1 MRNYLHVVLGLALLS
16 APVAGATKPHV
27 ISFGKWTVI
36 KWFVGPDE
44 SKALNL
50 KVRALFVDSHLK
62 EFTVGIPH
70 EVTDRL
76 FVVRRVFRVNDVLP
90 EESGTAARWRWQRGG
105 WLLLDRLTGR
115 ATQINLPE
123 FDPYYSSANWYRDYV
138 AYCGVSD
145 DGQKLFAIVAQLGR
159 RKPVLKKPLGEAIA
173 ADKPDS
179 ECPAPVWQRQPPRVT
194 FEPKADEKLTY
205 SIRGRA
211 VDLVNDNDEE
221 EEAAAK

>member
-27 ISFGKWTVI
+27 ISFGKWTAI

-44 SKALNL
+44 SNAQDLR
-50 KVRALFVDSHLK
+50 VRALFVDNHLK

-105 WLLLDRLTGR
+105 WLLLDRVTGR
-115 ATQINLPE
+115 VTQINLPE

-159 RKPVLKKPLGEAIA
+159 RKPVLKKPLGEAVA
-173 ADKPDS
+173 GNAPDS

-194 FEPKADEKLTY
+194 FEPKDEKLTY
-205 SIRGRA
+205 SIRGHA